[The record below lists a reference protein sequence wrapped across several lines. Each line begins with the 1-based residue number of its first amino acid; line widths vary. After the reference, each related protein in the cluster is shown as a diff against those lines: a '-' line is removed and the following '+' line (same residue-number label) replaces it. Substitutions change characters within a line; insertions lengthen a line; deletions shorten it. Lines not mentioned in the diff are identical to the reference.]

1 MSYTPAYKQNINSN
15 TATAVSIAPPPGSI
29 IGFLGTD
36 EPDGWVFADGTKKS
50 NADGKYNNLL
60 ALGIGMI
67 IDGMYAPP
75 DYRAAFLRGAGT
87 NDTYGGYSGE
97 NVKEVQGQMIANH
110 THTLNLLWVYGKQTT
125 GGDDGF
131 RQFFTNNPENGVLS
145 TGYGSSYVNNAVTG
159 NETRPFNFS
168 VNWIIKL

>member
-50 NADGKYNNLL
+50 NNADGKYNNLL
-60 ALGIGMI
+60 ALGIGEI
-67 IDGMYAPP
+67 KDGMYVPP
-75 DYRAAFLRGAGT
+75 DYRAAFLRGAGA
-87 NDTYGGYSGE
+87 NATYGGYSGDS
-97 NVKEVQGQMIANH
+97 VKGVQGQMIQNH
-110 THTLNLLWVYGKQTT
+110 NHKLDLYWVYATQVPNVSKEFLTS
-125 GGDDGF
+125 D
-131 RQFFTNNPENGVLS
+131 TNNVSGGVL
-145 TGYGSSYVNNAVTG
+145 TQRESSYVNNAVTG